1 MTSARARGQWPHLA
15 CNAGFDPRRCSF
27 NALAC
32 RNAVALLRFSIVT
45 FVLLVGCA
53 TTITTMDGRTLA
65 LNSTEFREY
74 VERVFREQNQAATA
88 LAFAQD
94 ESSGARY
101 ETLLELEDALLEA
114 CADLNEVAAARRD
127 DRALGLRRQARMAA
141 TAPNCESTTRQ
152 TQEALDAL

>member
-1 MTSARARGQWPHLA
+1 MAI
-15 CNAGFDPRRCSF
+15 
-27 NALAC
+27 
-32 RNAVALLRFSIVT
+32 LRFSIVT
-45 FVLLVGCA
+45 LALFAGCA
-53 TTITTMDGRTLA
+53 STITTMDGRTLT
-65 LNSTEFREY
+65 LTSPEFRAY

-94 ESSGARY
+94 ESSGPRY

>member
-1 MTSARARGQWPHLA
+1 
-15 CNAGFDPRRCSF
+15 
-27 NALAC
+27 
-32 RNAVALLRFSIVT
+32 
-45 FVLLVGCA
+45 
-53 TTITTMDGRTLA
+53 MDGRTLA

-141 TAPNCESTTRQ
+141 TAPSCESTTRQ
-152 TQEALDAL
+152 TQEALDALTQGGPP